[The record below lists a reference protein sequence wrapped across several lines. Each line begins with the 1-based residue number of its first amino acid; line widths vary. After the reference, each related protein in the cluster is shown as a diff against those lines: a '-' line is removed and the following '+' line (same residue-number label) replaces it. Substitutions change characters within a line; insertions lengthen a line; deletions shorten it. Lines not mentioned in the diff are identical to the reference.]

1 MRLPHELW
9 FWSVSL
15 QSFCFGV
22 SLKVEDKDTSGE
34 IMIPLEQVEETHV
47 EGTLAEEVIAR
58 QPAKTAKV
66 GLAVFFNIMNA
77 WQVKAKEQIVLLGS
91 PAEST
96 FYNWKKG
103 KVVNLSQDTLE
114 RISYI
119 LGIYKALGILFPSRT
134 QADAWPKKPNKAF
147 NDMSALEFM
156 LKGNMIHLS
165 DMRRYLDAQRG

>member
-1 MRLPHELW
+1 MR
-9 FWSVSL
+9 
-15 QSFCFGV
+15 
-22 SLKVEDKDTSGE
+22 
-34 IMIPLEQVEETHV
+34 PLEQTEQLQTEERQA
-47 EGTLAEEVIAR
+47 EGIIAQ
-58 QPAKTAKV
+58 QPAKTAQV

-77 WQVKAKEQIVLLGS
+77 WQVKAKEQMVLLGS

-103 KVVNLSQDTLE
+103 KVAHLSQDTLE